1 MARYIDAD
9 ALKQRLL
16 VGSELDPEPC
26 KGFRSALLAM
36 VDTQEDADVIERNDL
51 ISILHMIVADLNK
64 EMDECLEREEFTSR
78 FYLKAK
84 RSMVEHL
91 ISIFEEADDGSLL

>member
-36 VDTQEDADVIERNDL
+36 VDTQEDADVVKVVRCRKCKHSHAWYADRRTCELWSETGVSVFNDGYCSYGER
-51 ISILHMIVADLNK
+51 
-64 EMDECLEREEFTSR
+64 REDAETQ
-78 FYLKAK
+78 
-84 RSMVEHL
+84 
-91 ISIFEEADDGSLL
+91 

>member
-16 VGSELDPEPC
+16 VGSELDQEPC

-36 VDTQEDADVIERNDL
+36 VDTQEDDDVVPVVRCKDCKFYDFWERRGIHLCVRWSGDPYEAAEPGEDDFC
-51 ISILHMIVADLNK
+51 SFA
-64 EMDECLEREEFTSR
+64 ERR
-78 FYLKAK
+78 
-84 RSMVEHL
+84 
-91 ISIFEEADDGSLL
+91 DDAET

>member
-1 MARYIDAD
+1 MSRYIDAD

-16 VGSELDPEPC
+16 VGSEFDHESC

-51 ISILHMIVADLNK
+51 ISILRGIVADLNK
-64 EMDECLEREEFTSR
+64 EMDECLEREEFMSR

-84 RSMVEHL
+84 RSMIEHL
-91 ISIFEEADDGSLL
+91 IYIFEEANDG

>member
-36 VDTQEDADVIERNDL
+36 VDSQEDADVVEVVRCRDCKKHDWCSIEDLALNDETFFC
-51 ISILHMIVADLNK
+51 K
-64 EMDECLEREEFTSR
+64 WGERR
-78 FYLKAK
+78 
-84 RSMVEHL
+84 
-91 ISIFEEADDGSLL
+91 DDG